1 MMEQAVLREVTLTLP
16 MLPDMEIAASKTATA
31 MAEYMS
37 MSPDRIDEVRMAVVE
52 ACINAI
58 EHSGAPDRKVHITF
72 SILGDPVPE
81 TLRIEIADLGIGF
94 EPDQVEEPRI
104 EEKLKANRKR
114 GWGLKIIEGLMDEVE
129 VETGSR
135 GTTVRMTKFRQV
147 ERAS

>member
-1 MMEQAVLREVTLTLP
+1 MMALAVLKEVTLTLP

-72 SILGDPVPE
+72 SILGDPAAE
-81 TLRIEIADLGIGF
+81 KLQIEISDLGVGF
-94 EPDQVEEPRI
+94 KPDEVEEPRI

-129 VETGSR
+129 VVSDSH
-135 GTTVRMTKFRQV
+135 GTTVRMTKSQQP
-147 ERAS
+147 EKTS